1 MRTIYIDSDYK
12 CHAVNDGTM
21 TAVETY
27 VFNGKSDAFIERY
40 CFIPTGESQTQG
52 RQCCFL

>member
-1 MRTIYIDSDYK
+1 MRTIYVDNEYK
-12 CHAVNDGTM
+12 CHITNDGTM
-21 TAVETY
+21 RAVETY
-27 VFNGKSDAFIERY
+27 VFNGKSDVFIERY